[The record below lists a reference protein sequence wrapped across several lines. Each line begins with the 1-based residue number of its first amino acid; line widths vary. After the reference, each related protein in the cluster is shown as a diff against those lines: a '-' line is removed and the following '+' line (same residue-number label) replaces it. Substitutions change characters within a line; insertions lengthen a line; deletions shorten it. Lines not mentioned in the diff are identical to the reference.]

1 MRKKI
6 TLLMMTALLAVV
18 GVQARM
24 VKTVEFKFT
33 DTDFNV
39 SYTGTNSVNT
49 ETGELSLAGNASCAW
64 DRYYSTPKFDLS
76 TSVNFVVKLKEAAT
90 QDLYVLIN
98 QKGFWETVRVDEGK
112 ADDGI
117 GYMGTLKA
125 GDTELKIALV
135 GLKSN
140 MTVHSGTT
148 LDLSNIWMINL
159 WTGGGGGAYTYKIEE
174 VYAEAYA
181 ETYDQVI
188 ETPVWN
194 KTSFSWDGE
203 NNARAEWGEDGMTI
217 DKDNKKITKTTAAWA
232 GNNAVSWL
240 NYTVTDISGYN
251 RLVLELNE
259 ASTGPVEVVV
269 SDAGFWGGKCHSAI
283 LAAGETELILTL
295 SELKITGTPSGEDT
309 WAKGDPLD
317 LENVN
322 LIFIRTDNGT
332 ANQVID
338 VKDFYFA
345 TAEPSKFSLIREN
358 MTADKYG
365 TICLPFAASKPSN
378 ATVYDV
384 VGYSEDNDAPKNVY
398 LRTVD
403 ALEAGKAYL
412 FKSSDDKDITFIKT
426 GSDANLDSPA
436 TPSDGLIGYFD
447 AATRYVPQN
456 SYILV
461 SGKWKKVTKEN
472 QNQVGL
478 YRGYLTLSENLK
490 VTPAAA
496 RSLGYLEMDMYGSE
510 TTGIADV
517 RSKMSDVKGD
527 CYDLQGCKVANPTKG
542 LYIVNG
548 KKVVLK

>member
-1 MRKKI
+1 MKQKI
-6 TLLMMTALLAVV
+6 TLLMMALLLAVS
-18 GVQARM
+18 GMQAQ
-24 VKTVEFKFT
+24 VKTFEFKFT
-33 DTDFNV
+33 DSEFNV
-39 SYTGTNSVNT
+39 SYTGTNSVT
-49 ETGELSLAGNASCAW
+49 TATGELSLAANATCAW
-64 DRYYSTPKFDLS
+64 DRYWSSPKYDLS
-76 TSVNFVVKLKEAAT
+76 SSDIFVVKLKEAAT
-90 QDLYVLIN
+90 QDLFVMLSTD
-98 QKGFWETVRVDEGK
+98 GFWGTVGENGTGYIATLAAGQTELSFPLSGLKNNQEGK
-112 ADDGI
+112 TKYGETIDL
-117 GYMGTLKA
+117 T
-125 GDTELKIALV
+125 KI
-135 GLKSN
+135 N
-140 MTVHSGTT
+140 
-148 LDLSNIWMINL
+148 MINL
-159 WTGGGGGAYTYKIEE
+159 WTGGAGGAYTYKIDAI
-174 VYAEAYA
+174 YAAK
-181 ETYDQVI
+181 YDKLI
-188 ETPVWN
+188 EDPVWTN
-194 KTSFSWDGE
+194 TSFTLSDENFKSTHGDGNTVNTGTNTVSLAAQSNSMGWEFDTPINLTEYDKLVIRIHPQGVTPQSGETWYNRIDFCIDTPSKESVYTEPFNCATNNPASYFTRIIDLKGTLKGGE
-203 NNARAEWGEDGMTI
+203 NHDGDVADVSSVSKFRLWASGGALSIQI
-217 DKDNKKITKTTAAWA
+217 DEIYLMKAGSPKVYLCRKNTTA
-232 GNNAVSWL
+232 S
-240 NYTVTDISGYN
+240 
-251 RLVLELNE
+251 
-259 ASTGPVEVVV
+259 
-269 SDAGFWGGKCHSAI
+269 
-283 LAAGETELILTL
+283 
-295 SELKITGTPSGEDT
+295 
-309 WAKGDPLD
+309 
-317 LENVN
+317 
-322 LIFIRTDNGT
+322 
-332 ANQVID
+332 
-338 VKDFYFA
+338 
-345 TAEPSKFSLIREN
+345 
-358 MTADKYG
+358 KYG